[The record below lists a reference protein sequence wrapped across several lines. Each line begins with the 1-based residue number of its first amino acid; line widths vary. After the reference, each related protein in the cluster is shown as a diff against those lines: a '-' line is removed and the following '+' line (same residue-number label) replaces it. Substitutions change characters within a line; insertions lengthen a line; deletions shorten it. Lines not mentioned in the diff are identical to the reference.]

1 MKSEK
6 IVITVLGILLVI
18 SIIVI
23 GYLMIKINEN
33 SKKNSIN
40 IEYSEDAIMFKYNYE
55 RLNGKKNSDGN
66 VYNTLSIAINN
77 PIKYVNLEELVNII
91 DTEDGIIYISSP
103 TCPYCRATVETL
115 LQVVKDLNISKIYYY
130 EIFTGNEVANYDELM
145 KELEEKEIVKVNND
159 SKYSWGVPVLLQTR
173 NGEIISKINGVS
185 YELEENQSKYDSLNE
200 EQKEIVYNRYYD
212 ALNK

>member
-1 MKSEK
+1 M
-6 IVITVLGILLVI
+6 
-18 SIIVI
+18 
-23 GYLMIKINEN
+23 
-33 SKKNSIN
+33 
-40 IEYSEDAIMFKYNYE
+40 
-55 RLNGKKNSDGN
+55 
-66 VYNTLSIAINN
+66 
-77 PIKYVNLEELVNII
+77 VNII

>member
-33 SKKNSIN
+33 SKQNSIN

-130 EIFTGNEVANYDELM
+130 EIFTGNDVANYDELM

>member
-33 SKKNSIN
+33 SKQNSIN

-77 PIKYVNLEELVNII
+77 PIKYVNLE
-91 DTEDGIIYISSP
+91 
-103 TCPYCRATVETL
+103 
-115 LQVVKDLNISKIYYY
+115 
-130 EIFTGNEVANYDELM
+130 
-145 KELEEKEIVKVNND
+145 
-159 SKYSWGVPVLLQTR
+159 
-173 NGEIISKINGVS
+173 
-185 YELEENQSKYDSLNE
+185 
-200 EQKEIVYNRYYD
+200 
-212 ALNK
+212 

>member
-33 SKKNSIN
+33 SKQNSIN

-66 VYNTLSIAINN
+66 VYNTLSIAINK

-130 EIFTGNEVANYDELM
+130 EIFTGNDVANYDELM

>member
-23 GYLMIKINEN
+23 GYLMIKINE
-33 SKKNSIN
+33 NSIN

>member
-23 GYLMIKINEN
+23 GYLMIKINE
-33 SKKNSIN
+33 NSIN

-130 EIFTGNEVANYDELM
+130 EIFTGNDVANYDELM

>member
-33 SKKNSIN
+33 SKQNSIN